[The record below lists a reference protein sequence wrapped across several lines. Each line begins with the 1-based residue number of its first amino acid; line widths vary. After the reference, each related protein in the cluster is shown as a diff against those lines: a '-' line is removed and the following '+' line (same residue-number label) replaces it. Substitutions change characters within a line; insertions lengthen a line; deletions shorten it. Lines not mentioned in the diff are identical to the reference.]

1 MKRLIGLAA
10 LVFAAGCSQ
19 IDVKGIVR
27 EEGTGEPL
35 PGAAIRVGEHT
46 TTTDLTG
53 YYELEVDEEDGEPQQ
68 VHVTKSGY
76 EAYSEQVSFDED
88 ADEVFQ
94 DIELQK
100 AAVDPHNPALPQNE
114 NPKMGDELG
123 DDDDDDHDKD

>member
-1 MKRLIGLAA
+1 MKRLIGLVA

-35 PGAAIRVGEHT
+35 PGASIRVGEHT

-53 YYELEVDEEDGEPQQ
+53 FYELEVDEEDGEPQQ

-114 NPKMGDELG
+114 NPQMGDELG
-123 DDDDDDHDKD
+123 DDDDDIDDKD

>member
-35 PGAAIRVGEHT
+35 PGAAIRVGEHS

-68 VHVTKSGY
+68 VHVTKAGY

-100 AAVDPHNPALPQNE
+100 AAVDPHNPALPENE
-114 NPKMGDELG
+114 SRERDMGDDGDEL
-123 DDDDDDHDKD
+123 DEKD

>member
-1 MKRLIGLAA
+1 MKRLIGWVA

-68 VHVTKSGY
+68 VHVTKAGY
-76 EAYSEQVSFDED
+76 EAFSEQVAFDED
-88 ADEVFQ
+88 ADEIFQ

-100 AAVDPHNPALPQNE
+100 AAVDPNNPALPQNE
-114 NPKMGDELG
+114 NPQMGEDH
-123 DDDDDDHDKD
+123 DDDDHDHDDKD

>member
-1 MKRLIGLAA
+1 MKRVLCAAA
-10 LVFAAGCSQ
+10 LALGLGGCSA

-27 EEGTGEPL
+27 DEDTGEPL
-35 PGAAIRVGEHT
+35 PGAAVRIGDES

-76 EAYSEQVSFDED
+76 TGFAEQVAFDED

-94 DIELQK
+94 DVELKK
-100 AAVDPHNPALPQNE
+100 ADRDGRGRAKTDSKEGGEAEEGGSLE
-114 NPKMGDELG
+114 TESE
-123 DDDDDDHDKD
+123 DD